1 MTTQDC
7 DRNCLTSVR
16 TSRRRKRTRT
26 YDASATVELGKA
38 QESSDGVVIH
48 MQECYGPRAV
58 SRSGAESNEKKKHEP
73 RGFFF
78 KTRKTVSR
86 SSRYLKK

>member
-1 MTTQDC
+1 M
-7 DRNCLTSVR
+7 
-16 TSRRRKRTRT
+16 RT
-26 YDASATVELGKA
+26 YNTSATVELGET

-48 MQECYGPRAV
+48 VQESCRSVEGRTAQSANL
-58 SRSGAESNEKKKHEP
+58 SRCAAGKRHKP